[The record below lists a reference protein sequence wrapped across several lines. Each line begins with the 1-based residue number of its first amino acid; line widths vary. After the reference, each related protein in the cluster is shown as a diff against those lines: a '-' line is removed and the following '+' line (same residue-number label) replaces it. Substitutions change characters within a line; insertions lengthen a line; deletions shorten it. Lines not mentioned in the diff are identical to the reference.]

1 MIQTLLT
8 DTATPPINILLID
21 DPPEN
26 LLALESMLGDMGH
39 TLVKAQSGTEAL
51 KCLLRED
58 FALILLDVQ
67 MPGLD
72 GFETAELIHG
82 RERSRNTPIIFL
94 TALDRS
100 EAGLYRGY
108 SVGAVDFL
116 FKPLVPEVLRSK
128 VAVFVDLFRKT
139 QQIQQQAVVLEQ
151 RVQERTAALLDAN
164 AALRAEIAERE
175 RAEARLHFLSDAT
188 TLLSASLEYEQTL
201 QQLTALVVPTLATWA
216 TVSML
221 NSNDTLRQVAVHHA
235 DPAKLELV
243 WQFDQRNPA
252 RSSDGVGPGRVL
264 RTGEPE
270 IIPAVSDA
278 LLAAAA
284 QDDEHLK
291 FLRSLRITSLLAL
304 PLRGR
309 SRIVGVLQL
318 ALAEDGRFYTPTD
331 IELAT
336 ELAHRTA
343 LAVEN
348 ALFYREAQQAL
359 QIRDDFL
366 SIAAHELKTPI
377 TAITGHLQLMQRRAE
392 RNNSLSE
399 RDQRALRTLNEQ
411 TLRLNRLIHTVL
423 DISRLQIGQLA
434 IEHAPLNLQALVQ
447 QVVET
452 TAATAE
458 RHQSAL
464 HIPDHAVTVVGDEV
478 RLEQVLQNLIQNA
491 IKYSPEGG
499 PIEITL
505 AEQPDAVT
513 LTVTDHGIGI
523 PDGALEH
530 LFACF
535 YRAANVAGT
544 HISGMGVG
552 LYVVKEIVALH
563 GGSIDVRSAEN
574 QGSTFALSL
583 PKQPADATP

>member
-1 MIQTLLT
+1 MST
-8 DTATPPINILLID
+8 
-21 DPPEN
+21 
-26 LLALESMLGDMGH
+26 S
-39 TLVKAQSGTEAL
+39 
-51 KCLLRED
+51 
-58 FALILLDVQ
+58 
-67 MPGLD
+67 
-72 GFETAELIHG
+72 
-82 RERSRNTPIIFL
+82 
-94 TALDRS
+94 
-100 EAGLYRGY
+100 
-108 SVGAVDFL
+108 
-116 FKPLVPEVLRSK
+116 
-128 VAVFVDLFRKT
+128 
-139 QQIQQQAVVLEQ
+139 
-151 RVQERTAALLDAN
+151 
-164 AALRAEIAERE
+164 
-175 RAEARLHFLSDAT
+175 
-188 TLLSASLEYEQTL
+188 
-201 QQLTALVVPTLATWA
+201 
-216 TVSML
+216 
-221 NSNDTLRQVAVHHA
+221 
-235 DPAKLELV
+235 
-243 WQFDQRNPA
+243 
-252 RSSDGVGPGRVL
+252 
-264 RTGEPE
+264 
-270 IIPAVSDA
+270 
-278 LLAAAA
+278 
-284 QDDEHLK
+284 K

-458 RHQSAL
+458 RHQLAL